1 MNMQNT
7 AFFGS
12 LDPHRRDL
20 CAAVL
25 ALCAPDFEEKPA
37 PAPEFLSALY
47 QKLCAQMFPD
57 GLPEIPTL
65 TADEMAYLTALEA
78 ALANRRDGFDPYLD
92 RLPLPEG
99 ALAGSRVEA
108 QYARFEQAVRE
119 SHLLAVMR
127 LGMEATP
134 FDPASHTIGVHNIAL
149 HTAILAKKAGFP
161 VDLPLVSAAALGH
174 DIGKFGCRGEDLSRI
189 AYLHYYYTWQWFSR
203 NDMEEIGYISANHS
217 TWDLEFENLP
227 IESLLLI
234 YADFRVRGTR
244 APGEKERMRI
254 YSLKDA
260 YEMIFCKL
268 ADMTP
273 EKTLRYQNVYHK
285 LTDFENLLRSRG
297 VSPELTEQ
305 ELLPHETK
313 DPSLMNAQEA
323 IRALRDLT
331 LDGSIRLMHTLSTDQ
346 TLEQLLEQAKGEKNL
361 QRIRMYLRL
370 LEEYSTYMTRANKRK
385 TLVLLYELLMHP
397 DGDVRRIAG
406 RIMGKILANA
416 GPRYRKERPLS
427 AKDGQ
432 MPPAVMALLSES
444 AELWTHYIGLCLHPD
459 YRISS
464 KHALRISNSLKTIC
478 QSLFASCEEKEAGAL
493 VQPLLDAL
501 EQARDEDRFVL
512 VDALCRAGICRGH
525 ICRNC
530 PHDLLPCL
538 AREIR
543 NSISSRCICSCG

>member
-1 MNMQNT
+1 
-7 AFFGS
+7 
-12 LDPHRRDL
+12 
-20 CAAVL
+20 
-25 ALCAPDFEEKPA
+25 
-37 PAPEFLSALY
+37 
-47 QKLCAQMFPD
+47 
-57 GLPEIPTL
+57 
-65 TADEMAYLTALEA
+65 
-78 ALANRRDGFDPYLD
+78 
-92 RLPLPEG
+92 
-99 ALAGSRVEA
+99 
-108 QYARFEQAVRE
+108 
-119 SHLLAVMR
+119 
-127 LGMEATP
+127 
-134 FDPASHTIGVHNIAL
+134 
-149 HTAILAKKAGFP
+149 
-161 VDLPLVSAAALGH
+161 
-174 DIGKFGCRGEDLSRI
+174 
-189 AYLHYYYTWQWFSR
+189 
-203 NDMEEIGYISANHS
+203 MEEIGYISANHS

-268 ADMTP
+268 ADMTQ

-285 LTDFENLLRSRG
+285 LSDFENLLRSRG
-297 VSPELTEQ
+297 VSPELTET

-313 DPSLMNAQEA
+313 DPSLMNAEQA
-323 IRALRDLT
+323 LQALRDLT

-370 LEEYSTYMTRANKRK
+370 LEEYSTYMTKANKRK

-478 QSLFASCEEKEAGAL
+478 QSLFAAAAPETAG
-493 VQPLLDAL
+493 
-501 EQARDEDRFVL
+501 
-512 VDALCRAGICRGH
+512 
-525 ICRNC
+525 
-530 PHDLLPCL
+530 
-538 AREIR
+538 
-543 NSISSRCICSCG
+543 

>member
-1 MNMQNT
+1 
-7 AFFGS
+7 
-12 LDPHRRDL
+12 
-20 CAAVL
+20 
-25 ALCAPDFEEKPA
+25 
-37 PAPEFLSALY
+37 
-47 QKLCAQMFPD
+47 
-57 GLPEIPTL
+57 
-65 TADEMAYLTALEA
+65 
-78 ALANRRDGFDPYLD
+78 
-92 RLPLPEG
+92 
-99 ALAGSRVEA
+99 
-108 QYARFEQAVRE
+108 
-119 SHLLAVMR
+119 
-127 LGMEATP
+127 
-134 FDPASHTIGVHNIAL
+134 
-149 HTAILAKKAGFP
+149 
-161 VDLPLVSAAALGH
+161 
-174 DIGKFGCRGEDLSRI
+174 
-189 AYLHYYYTWQWFSR
+189 
-203 NDMEEIGYISANHS
+203 
-217 TWDLEFENLP
+217 
-227 IESLLLI
+227 
-234 YADFRVRGTR
+234 
-244 APGEKERMRI
+244 
-254 YSLKDA
+254 
-260 YEMIFCKL
+260 
-268 ADMTP
+268 
-273 EKTLRYQNVYHK
+273 
-285 LTDFENLLRSRG
+285 
-297 VSPELTEQ
+297 
-305 ELLPHETK
+305 
-313 DPSLMNAQEA
+313 MNAQEA

-512 VDALCRAGICRGH
+512 VDALCHVPCRYLPRPYLPELSARLAAMLGTGNPELDIIALH
-525 ICRNC
+525 MLLRLTHAEPGLRQIVRTCVQQYE
-530 PHDLLPCL
+530 PHWEDHL
-538 AREIR
+538 AHDWLKSQVLAEPFAALDAQTRLTDSPQQSEKR
-543 NSISSRCICSCG
+543 RPLDR